1 MPPSAAAL
9 RHAAAQKEA
18 AAKKQTVK
26 VQDVGV
32 RQRGL
37 KYLEGKYESKMH
49 PGSALKD
56 RTTEYPTFDLSQL
69 TQGKVLGTGGF
80 GTVKEVTGIQ
90 VGGGGGGGVK
100 PFVNTPTKP
109 ALVDVTDGS
118 SNSDNVPHGTGEED
132 DVVQNGML
140 ESQNFIAQH
149 CIRKGGDARYAIKHL
164 KPDVMNDTG
173 LFLQGVID
181 LAVEARF
188 LSDIEHPNIIKLRG
202 LSNQSPFDCEAN
214 GKYSYFLLMDRLYD
228 TLERRLGRWAK
239 VANKGKKG
247 LFARKAKASEVE
259 ELFKE
264 RIIVA
269 FDLSAA
275 LDYLHGSCNMCYR
288 DIKPENIGFDIRD
301 DVKLFDFGL
310 SKELNRKDL
319 LNDGTYKMTEMTGSP
334 RYMAPEVAQ
343 GLPYNQTCD
352 SYSFAILL
360 WQILA
365 CQVPYEHYNMTTLKT
380 KVWAGPCKRP
390 PLPKEPTE
398 NFPASIQ
405 NLLERAWAPSLH
417 ERKGLSYIKTALRKE
432 CMRVQGGDDSNL
444 SHDMR
449 RSTFV
454 FRGDGSGSGNNSS
467 VLSAKHMAE
476 LQQLAEVSE
485 GDEEE

>member
-188 LSDIEHPNIIKLRG
+188 LSDIEVRFVFLVVVVVVSTTADQRSLLFFHCSTPT
-202 LSNQSPFDCEAN
+202 LSNSEACQINLPLTARQTESIATFCSWTDSTIPWNVDWAAGPRWQTRAKRDCLLAKPRPVRWRN
-214 GKYSYFLLMDRLYD
+214 YSRNVSLSRS
-228 TLERRLGRWAK
+228 TCRRL
-239 VANKGKKG
+239 
-247 LFARKAKASEVE
+247 
-259 ELFKE
+259 
-264 RIIVA
+264 
-269 FDLSAA
+269 
-275 LDYLHGSCNMCYR
+275 
-288 DIKPENIGFDIRD
+288 
-301 DVKLFDFGL
+301 
-310 SKELNRKDL
+310 
-319 LNDGTYKMTEMTGSP
+319 
-334 RYMAPEVAQ
+334 
-343 GLPYNQTCD
+343 
-352 SYSFAILL
+352 
-360 WQILA
+360 
-365 CQVPYEHYNMTTLKT
+365 
-380 KVWAGPCKRP
+380 
-390 PLPKEPTE
+390 
-398 NFPASIQ
+398 
-405 NLLERAWAPSLH
+405 
-417 ERKGLSYIKTALRKE
+417 
-432 CMRVQGGDDSNL
+432 
-444 SHDMR
+444 
-449 RSTFV
+449 
-454 FRGDGSGSGNNSS
+454 
-467 VLSAKHMAE
+467 
-476 LQQLAEVSE
+476 
-485 GDEEE
+485 